1 MKRAQLSIDLLF
13 AVTLISL
20 TILSLV
26 SMSVHEAQGA
36 RTLDTMAKLKVF
48 TIDLRDTVTKVYSTG
63 QGFAV
68 RKDSPILLAAGDI
81 INVTLNASS
90 DQVEVSALIGGRRYF
105 TAQKLQVPLV
115 SDSNVTLSSSNE
127 IMWVVAAYNETV
139 GMVDVRVKQH
149 P

>member
-20 TILSLV
+20 TVLSLV
-26 SMSVHEAQGA
+26 SMSTHEAQGA

-48 TIDLRDTVTKVYSTG
+48 TVDLRDTVTKVYSVG
-63 QGFAV
+63 QGFSV
-68 RKDSPILLAAGDI
+68 RKDSPLILGAGDA

-90 DQVEVSALIGGRRYF
+90 DSVEVSALIGGKRYF
-105 TAQKLQVPLV
+105 TAQKLPVPLV
-115 SDSNVTLSSSNE
+115 SNSTVELNSTVESL
-127 IMWVVAAYNETV
+127 WVVATYNETA
-139 GMVDVRVKQH
+139 GMVDVKVSQN